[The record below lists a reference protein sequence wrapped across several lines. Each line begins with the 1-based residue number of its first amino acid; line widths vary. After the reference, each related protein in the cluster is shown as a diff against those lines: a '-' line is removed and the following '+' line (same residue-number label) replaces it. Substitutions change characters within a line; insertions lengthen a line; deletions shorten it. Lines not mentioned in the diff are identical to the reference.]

1 MEDKK
6 IVEKTKIT
14 EWEKKQ
20 KRKKYMREYYLRRKG
35 YKRDGKLKA
44 KKQENT
50 FKIRRGSFIVRFD

>member
-35 YKRDGKLKA
+35 YK
-44 KKQENT
+44 
-50 FKIRRGSFIVRFD
+50 